1 MGPAVINMSIN
12 SAISAQCQRA
22 LSVLG
27 IEVCRSRPER
37 RGRKWVWNK
46 SPGWSTWTG
55 PLIRAARVKQHVSS
69 TPHPSLPFP
78 NTRFFNVPA
87 CFSSLC
93 AQRRHPREPRPN
105 EPHAGQCRGAE
116 RAGTPAL
123 EKTLQTLKV
132 CWLRCNSLVPKNT
145 CVRHGKETRLFPFGS
160 WQTSIWKIRFIVKYL
175 RILFLQRLK
184 KEDSVDN
191 KMRPK
196 WEDGKRSKARWSDY
210 CCKWDRLFILS

>member
-1 MGPAVINMSIN
+1 MRNA
-12 SAISAQCQRA
+12 SAHYQSWA
-22 LSVLG
+22 
-27 IEVCRSRPER
+27 SRCVAHDQKDE
-37 RGRKWVWNK
+37 GGKWVWNK

-93 AQRRHPREPRPN
+93 AQRRHPGESRPN

-160 WQTSIWKIRFIVKYL
+160 WQTSIWKIRFIVKYF
-175 RILFLQRLK
+175 RILFVQRIK
-184 KEDSVDN
+184 KEDCVGN
-191 KMRPK
+191 KFGQSEKMEKDQKQSDLITVRMRNALCTAAK
-196 WEDGKRSKARWSDY
+196 NDKCQLNNYWY
-210 CCKWDRLFILS
+210 L